1 MRETVDVAGHRRVT
15 RRVPELTRRPHPP
28 ERRMRFLFR
37 PPAAEAAGLL
47 SLPWDQALEDWDSEH
62 LLEVPQRGLSRH
74 VVRFTTSDGSVYAL
88 KEIDERLARHE
99 YAVLTDFEAEGLPAV
114 SVLGICVDR
123 PNDLPAVLVTRYL
136 EYSMSYRYLFSSPR
150 ADHSAQQLTDTMVEL
165 LVRLHLA
172 GVFWGDCSLSNT
184 LFRPD
189 AGSISAYLVDAE
201 TVERH
206 ATLSPGQRSYDVDLA
221 MERVAAELMDL
232 EMGGLLPEEID
243 PVEMATCLPQRY
255 EALWDEVT
263 REEVFQPDEQ
273 RYRIADRLQRLN
285 ELGFA
290 VDEVELITCPDG
302 GVKLRIQTRVA
313 ESGQHRREF
322 FRLTGLEVG
331 EQQARRLLNDLRS
344 FRAWLEQRD
353 GRSVPETVAGHRWV
367 SEVYQPIIDAIPADL
382 AGRLAPAEV
391 FHEVLEHRWF
401 LSERAGRDVGT
412 TEAAE
417 SYFETVLPQTPKEV
431 TTPSVVVGLM

>member
-1 MRETVDVAGHRRVT
+1 
-15 RRVPELTRRPHPP
+15 
-28 ERRMRFLFR
+28 MRFLFR
-37 PPAAEAAGLL
+37 PPADEAAGLL
-47 SLPWDQALEDWDSEH
+47 GLPWDQPLEEWADEH
-62 LLEVPQRGLSRH
+62 LLEVPQRGISRH
-74 VVRFTTSDGSVYAL
+74 IVRFATSEGTVYAL

-99 YAVLTDFEAEGLPAV
+99 YALLTDFEAEGLPTV

-150 ADHSAQQLTDTMVEL
+150 ADHSANQLIDTMVEL

-189 AGSISAYLVDAE
+189 AGSISAYMVDAE

-206 ATLSPGQRSYDVDLA
+206 ASLSRGQRLYDVDLA
-221 MERVAAELMDL
+221 TERVAAELLDL
-232 EMGGLLPEEID
+232 EMGGLLPEDID
-243 PVEMATCLPQRY
+243 PIEMAMCFPQRY

-263 REEVFQPDEQ
+263 REEVIQPDEQ

-285 ELGFA
+285 KLGFA
-290 VDEVELITCPDG
+290 VDEVELVTCPDG
-302 GVKLRIQTRVA
+302 GVKLRVQTRVA
-313 ESGQHRREF
+313 EAGQHRREF

-344 FRAWLEQRD
+344 FRAYLEQRH
-353 GRSVPETVAGHRWV
+353 GHIVSETVAGHRWV
-367 SEVYQPIIDAIPADL
+367 SEVYQPIIDAIPTDL
-382 AGRLAPAEV
+382 VGRLAPPEV
-391 FHEVLEHRWF
+391 FHEILEHRWF
-401 LSERAGRDVGT
+401 LSEQAGRDVGT
-412 TEAAE
+412 SKAAA
-417 SYFETVLPQTPKEV
+417 SYFATVLPRTPKEV
-431 TTPSVVVGLM
+431 TTPSATVGLL

>member
-1 MRETVDVAGHRRVT
+1 
-15 RRVPELTRRPHPP
+15 
-28 ERRMRFLFR
+28 MRFLFR
-37 PPAAEAAGLL
+37 PPAPEAAGLL
-47 SLPWDQALEDWDSEH
+47 ILPWDQALEDWDDEH
-62 LLEVPQRGLSRH
+62 LLEVPQRGISRH
-74 VVRFTTSDGSVYAL
+74 VVRFATSDSSVYAL

-99 YAVLTDFEAEGLPAV
+99 YSLLSDFEAEGLPTV

-136 EYSMSYRYLFSSPR
+136 EYSMSYRYLFSSIR
-150 ADHSAQQLTDTMVEL
+150 ADHSAEQLIDAMVEL

-189 AGSISAYLVDAE
+189 AGSIAAYLVDAE

-206 ATLSPGQRSYDVDLA
+206 VRLSPGQRSYDVDLA

-232 EMGGLLPEEID
+232 EVGGLLPPEID
-243 PVEMATCLPQRY
+243 PIEMAACLPERY
-255 EALWDEVT
+255 AALWDEVT
-263 REEVFQPDEQ
+263 REEVFRPDEQ

-290 VDEVELITCPDG
+290 VDEVEIITQPE
-302 GVKLRIQTRVA
+302 GVKLRVHTRVA

-353 GRSVPETVAGHRWV
+353 GRTVPETVAGHRWV
-367 SEVYQPIIDAIPADL
+367 SEVYQPIIDAIPRDL

-401 LSERAGRDVGT
+401 LSEKAGRDVGT
-412 TEAAE
+412 TEAAQ

-431 TTPSVVVGLM
+431 TTPSATVGLL

>member
-1 MRETVDVAGHRRVT
+1 
-15 RRVPELTRRPHPP
+15 
-28 ERRMRFLFR
+28 MRFLFR
-37 PPAAEAAGLL
+37 PPADEAAGLL
-47 SLPWDQALEDWDSEH
+47 TLPWHLPLEEWDDEH
-62 LLEVPQRGLSRH
+62 LLEVPQRGISRH
-74 VVRFTTSDGSVYAL
+74 VVRFATSDSSVYAL

-99 YAVLTDFEAEGLPAV
+99 YALLTEFEAEGLPTV

-150 ADHSAQQLTDTMVEL
+150 ADHSAEQLIDTLVEL

-172 GVFWGDCSLSNT
+172 GIFWGDCSLSNT

-189 AGSISAYLVDAE
+189 AGSISAYMVDAE

-206 ATLSPGQRSYDVDLA
+206 PQLSPGQRSYDVDLA

-232 EMGGLLPEEID
+232 EEGGLLPRDID
-243 PVEMATCLPQRY
+243 PIEMASQLPARY
-255 EALWDEVT
+255 DALWDEVT
-263 REEVFQPDEQ
+263 REEVFSPEDQ

-290 VDEVELITCPDG
+290 VDEVELISDEGG
-302 GVKLRIQTRVA
+302 GVKLRIKTRVA
-313 ESGQHRREF
+313 EPGQHRREF

-367 SEVYQPIIDAIPADL
+367 SEVYQPIIDAIPRDL
-382 AGRLAPAEV
+382 AGRLAPPEI

-401 LSERAGRDVGT
+401 LSEAAGRDVGT
-412 TEAAE
+412 TEAAR

-431 TTPSVVVGLM
+431 TTPSVTVGLAT

>member
-1 MRETVDVAGHRRVT
+1 
-15 RRVPELTRRPHPP
+15 
-28 ERRMRFLFR
+28 MRFLFR
-37 PPAAEAAGLL
+37 PPADEAAGLL
-47 SLPWDQALEDWDSEH
+47 VLPWDQPLEEWSDEH
-62 LLEVPQRGLSRH
+62 LLEVPQRGISRH
-74 VVRFTTSDGSVYAL
+74 VVRFVTSDGTVYAL

-99 YAVLTDFEAEGLPAV
+99 YAMLTQFELEGLPTV

-123 PNDLPAVLVTRYL
+123 PHDLPAILVTRYL

-150 ADHSAQQLTDTMVEL
+150 ADHSADQLIDTLVEL

-189 AGSISAYLVDAE
+189 AGSISAYMVDAE

-206 ATLSPGQRSYDVDLA
+206 SSLSEGQRLYDVQLA
-221 MERVAAELMDL
+221 TERVAAELMDL
-232 EMGGLLPEEID
+232 ETGGLLPPDID
-243 PVEMATCLPQRY
+243 PIEMATRLPDRY
-255 EALWDEVT
+255 ARLWDEVT
-263 REEVFQPDEQ
+263 REEVIHPDEQ
-273 RYRIADRLQRLN
+273 RYRIAHRLQRLN
-285 ELGFA
+285 ELGFD
-290 VDEVELITCPDG
+290 VDEVELVSIPDG
-302 GVKLRIQTRVA
+302 GVKLRIRTRVA
-313 ESGQHRREF
+313 ETGQHRREF

-344 FRAWLEQRD
+344 FRAYLEQRD

-382 AGRLAPAEV
+382 IGRLAPAEI
-391 FHEVLEHRWF
+391 FHEILEHRWF
-401 LSERAGRDVGT
+401 LSEKAGTDVGT
-412 TEAAE
+412 KAAAR

-431 TTPSVVVGLM
+431 TTPSATVGFG

>member
-1 MRETVDVAGHRRVT
+1 
-15 RRVPELTRRPHPP
+15 
-28 ERRMRFLFR
+28 MRFLFR
-37 PPAAEAAGLL
+37 PPAEEAAGLL
-47 SLPWDQALEDWDSEH
+47 ALPWDQPLEEWSDEY
-62 LLEVPQRGLSRH
+62 LLEVPQRGISRH
-74 VVRFTTSDGSVYAL
+74 VVRFTASEGTVYAL

-99 YAVLTDFEAEGLPAV
+99 YALLTDFEAEGLPTV

-123 PNDLPAVLVTRYL
+123 PHDLPAILVTRYL

-150 ADHSAQQLTDTMVEL
+150 ADHSASQLIDTMVEL

-206 ATLSPGQRSYDVDLA
+206 PSLSRGQRSYDVELA
-221 MERVAAELMDL
+221 TERVGAELLDL
-232 EMGGLLPEEID
+232 EMGGLLPKEID
-243 PVEMATCLPQRY
+243 PIEMAMCFPKRY
-255 EALWDEVT
+255 EALWEEVT

-290 VDEVELITCPDG
+290 VDEVELVTCPDG
-302 GVKLRIQTRVA
+302 GVKLRVQTRVA
-313 ESGQHRREF
+313 EAGQHRREF

-344 FRAWLEQRD
+344 FRAWLEQQR
-353 GRSVPETVAGHRWV
+353 GRSVPEPVAGHRWV
-367 SEVYQPIIDAIPADL
+367 AEVYQPIIDAIPADL
-382 AGRLAPAEV
+382 RGRLAPPEV
-391 FHEVLEHRWF
+391 FHEILEHRWF
-401 LSERAGRDVGT
+401 LSEQAGRDVGT

-417 SYFETVLPQTPKEV
+417 SYFANVLPQTPKEM
-431 TTPSVVVGLM
+431 TTPSATVGLL